1 MPTPFSMRES
11 MWLCRLKLY
20 LNGVYFQETVGSVFS
35 HLFLHSY
42 TVDLYT
48 VGFQADSTMFHHLLL
63 PNLTRTQIF

>member
-20 LNGVYFQETVGSVFS
+20 LNGAYFQETVGSVFS

-42 TVDLYT
+42 TVDLY
-48 VGFQADSTMFHHLLL
+48 DSTMFHHLLL
-63 PNLTRTQIF
+63 PNLTLTQIF